1 MGYFTFF
8 IRDLMSNL
16 EFPTIETSRLLLDR
30 LTKNDR
36 EPLFAIFSDPK
47 IIEHYDVER
56 FKSIDEA
63 DRLIDYFDARFDSN
77 TGIRWAIRDKSSG
90 EFLGTCGFTNWNEF
104 DHSAVVGYELSKEYW
119 GKGYATE
126 AVGTIINFIFAE
138 NFHFYVHRVEALIL
152 PSNVPSEKLVKS
164 LGFRFEGTLRGKCY
178 WNNDFHDMNMFG
190 ILRNEQVKQ

>member
-1 MGYFTFF
+1 MA
-8 IRDLMSNL
+8 IL
-16 EFPTIETSRLLLDR
+16 EFPIIKTPRLKLDK
-30 LTKNDR
+30 LTKDDR

-63 DRLIDYFDARFDSN
+63 ERLIEYFDARFDSN
-77 TGIRWAIRDKSSG
+77 TGIRWAIRNKSTG

-104 DHSAVVGYELSKEYW
+104 DHSAVIGYELSKEYW

-126 AVGTIINFIFAE
+126 AVAAIINFIFAE
-138 NFHFYVHRVEALIL
+138 SFHFYVHRVEALIL
-152 PSNVPSEKLVKS
+152 PSNKPSKTLVKS

-178 WNNDFHDMNMFG
+178 WNSDFHDMNMYG
-190 ILRNEQVKQ
+190 ILRNEQVKKA